1 MNKYQEAY
9 DRILTATNNG
19 DGLVAELNTIKELV
33 DKTVPVTPL
42 KEIIE
47 FGPKG
52 KFTSYIKIA
61 HCPKCSNRVLTCD
74 RVCGQCGQVLDWS
87 KYE

>member
-33 DKTVPVTPL
+33 DKATPQVQIKHENYRGGYYRCPTCDWNL
-42 KEIIE
+42 GVLSDIDLYCEKC
-47 FGPKG
+47 GQALDKG
-52 KFTSYIKIA
+52 KA
-61 HCPKCSNRVLTCD
+61 
-74 RVCGQCGQVLDWS
+74 
-87 KYE
+87 YEFQ